1 VARPECKS
9 QRMTRQGTRGEGKR
23 EMVVSITGMSMGGVF
38 LGRVGVFRYY
48 QGRRGLGVRKEGRP
62 RYTVWVK
69 ALFPSVPCRRRLLK
83 SRVYKVKSSKEGRGV
98 AERSGG

>member
-38 LGRVGVFRYY
+38 LGRVGVFRVSYGPVSKGSREKGAAEIY
-48 QGRRGLGVRKEGRP
+48 NSGQSVIPIRTL
-62 RYTVWVK
+62 
-69 ALFPSVPCRRRLLK
+69 PSPSTQVSC
-83 SRVYKVKSSKEGRGV
+83 V
-98 AERSGG
+98 